1 MTDKVRWGVLSTAH
15 IGTEQVIPAIQQGRN
30 CEVVAIASRDL
41 AKGRAA
47 AARLAISK
55 AYGSYEELLADPDI
69 DAVYNPLP
77 NHLHRKWTIAA
88 GRAGKHVLCEK
99 PLALSSTEA
108 QEIVDECGAAGV
120 KLMEA
125 FMYRLH
131 PLWVKVRELV
141 ATGALGELLSVQTR
155 FAYFN
160 NDPSNIRNQMET
172 GGGALM
178 DIGCYAINLSRMVF
192 GSEPTRVQ
200 ASVRRDPQFGTDT
213 VTSALLDF
221 GDGQASFIV
230 STQAE
235 SDQRVH
241 LLGSD
246 GRIEVE
252 IPFNI
257 PPDLETRIF
266 LTQGGDP
273 PVDPNTVT
281 ITFPPANQYT
291 IQAELFAQAIIDDTP
306 VPTPP
311 SDGVANMRVI
321 EQILEAGALPPSGG
335 STQTK

>member
-15 IGTEQVIPAIQQGRN
+15 IGTEKVIPAIQRGGN
-30 CEVVAIASRDL
+30 CEVVAIASRDV
-41 AKGRAA
+41 ARGREAA
-47 AARLAISK
+47 DRLAIPR
-55 AYGSYEELLADPDI
+55 AYASYEELLADQDI

-77 NHLHRKWTIAA
+77 NHLHRDWTIAA
-88 GRAGKHVLCEK
+88 ARAGKHVLCEK
-99 PLALSSTEA
+99 PLALNADEA
-108 QEIVDECGAAGV
+108 QEIVDSCAEAGV

-131 PLWVKVRELV
+131 PSWLKVRELV
-141 ATGALGELLSVQTR
+141 ASGAIGELLSIQTR

-160 NDPSNIRNQMET
+160 NDPSNIRNKTET

-178 DIGCYAINLSRMVF
+178 DIGCYATNLSRMMF

-200 ASVRRDPQFGTDT
+200 AAVRRDPDFGTDI

-221 GDGQASFIV
+221 GDGQASFVV

-241 LLGSD
+241 LLGTN

-257 PPDLETRIF
+257 PPDRETRVF

-273 PVDPNTVT
+273 PADPHTVT
-281 ITFPPANQYT
+281 VTFPPANQYT
-291 IQAELFAQAIIDDTP
+291 IQAELFAQAIIDSTP

-311 SDGVANMRVI
+311 EDGVANMRVI
-321 EQILEAGALPPSGG
+321 ERVLAAAE
-335 STQTK
+335 K

>member
-1 MTDKVRWGVLSTAH
+1 MIGKVRWGVLSTAH

-41 AKGRAA
+41 ARGRKAA
-47 AARLAISK
+47 DRLAIPS
-55 AYGSYEELLADPDI
+55 AYASYEELLADQDI

-77 NHLHRKWTIAA
+77 NHLHRDWTIAA
-88 GRAGKHVLCEK
+88 ARAGKHVLCEK
-99 PLALSSTEA
+99 PLALNADEA
-108 QEIVDECGAAGV
+108 QEMVDSCADAGV

-131 PLWVKVRELV
+131 PSWLKVRELV
-141 ATGALGELLSVQTR
+141 ASGAIGELLSIQTR

-160 NDPSNIRNQMET
+160 NDPSNIRNKTET

-178 DIGCYAINLSRMVF
+178 DIGSYATNLSRMIF

-200 ASVRRDPQFGTDT
+200 AAVRRDPDFGTDT

-221 GDGQASFIV
+221 GDSQASFVV

-241 LLGSD
+241 LLGTS

-257 PPDLETRIF
+257 PPDRETRVF

-273 PVDPNTVT
+273 PVDPHTVT
-281 ITFPPANQYT
+281 VTFPPANQYT
-291 IQAELFAQAIIDDTP
+291 IQAELFAQAIIDNTP
-306 VPTPP
+306 VPNPP
-311 SDGVANMRVI
+311 EDGVANMRVV
-321 EQILEAGALPPSGG
+321 ERVLAAAE
-335 STQTK
+335 K